1 MENRFTHLSH
11 NRTLRGF
18 WHISFQ
24 ICPLGQSRKNDRK
37 YAQFLLDCPT
47 SLIAAT
53 AVSSES
59 DRRKAINLL
68 DEIHTHKRTH
78 TYIVKCPYIRTG
90 GELLPKRLLR
100 AKRVQTER

>member
-68 DEIHTHKRTH
+68 DEIHTHIHCKVSVYKDRWR
-78 TYIVKCPYIRTG
+78 IVTQETAEG
-90 GELLPKRLLR
+90 
-100 AKRVQTER
+100 